1 MKNKKIIIPIFIPH
15 KGCPF
20 DCIFCNQKNIS
31 GQIKEMDEKQ
41 MRSIIES
48 FIYSVPKG
56 NINEIAFYGGSFTAI
71 EKGEQL
77 KFLDVANEYITNG
90 YVKKIRISTRP
101 DYINQ
106 DILNYLKDY
115 NVSTIELGVQSL
127 DEKVLKASCRGHGVE
142 DVYNSSELIK
152 KNGFIFGIQTMVGL
166 PKDTHAK
173 ALYTAQKV
181 VEISP
186 DLVRIYPLLVIRGT
200 YLEKMY
206 YNEEYIPLGLD
217 KTINLCAQLV
227 EIYRKNNINVIRIGL
242 QPTENISENG
252 DVIAGP
258 FHPALRQ
265 LVESKLAL
273 MAIEKEIARK
283 DLTKKDVITICT
295 SKEKVS
301 DVIGQKKS
309 NIMYLKGK
317 YGFKRVLVGV
327 FKGKQELCDVKY

>member
-31 GQIKEMDEKQ
+31 GQIEDMDEKQ

-48 FIYSVPKG
+48 FIHSVPKG

-71 EKGEQL
+71 EKEEQL
-77 KFLDVANEYITNG
+77 KFLGIANEYIKNG
-90 YVKKIRISTRP
+90 YVKEIRISTRP

-127 DEKVLKASCRGHGVE
+127 DMEVLKASSRGHGVT
-142 DVYNSSELIK
+142 DVYNSSKLIK
-152 KNGFIFGIQTMVGL
+152 KNGFILGIQTMVGL
-166 PKDTHAK
+166 PKDTYDK
-173 ALYTAQKV
+173 ALHTAQKV

-186 DLVRIYPLLVIRGT
+186 ELVRIYPLLVIKGT

-206 YNEEYIPLGLD
+206 YNKEYTPLELD
-217 KTINLCAQLV
+217 ETVKLCAELV
-227 EIYRKNNINVIRIGL
+227 EIYQKNNINVIRIGL
-242 QPTENISENG
+242 QTTKNISENG

-273 MAIEKEIARK
+273 TAIEKEIIRK
-283 DLTKKDVITICT
+283 RLIEKDVITICT
-295 SKEKVS
+295 SKDKIS
-301 DVIGQKKS
+301 DVIGQKRS
-309 NIMYLKGK
+309 NIIYLKEK
-317 YGFKRVLVGV
+317 YKYKRILVRIYNA
-327 FKGKQELCDVKY
+327 KHELCDVKY